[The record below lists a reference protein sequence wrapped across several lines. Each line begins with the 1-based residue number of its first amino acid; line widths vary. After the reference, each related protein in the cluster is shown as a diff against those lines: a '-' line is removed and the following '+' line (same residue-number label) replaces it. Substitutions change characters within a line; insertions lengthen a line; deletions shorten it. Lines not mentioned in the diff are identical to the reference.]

1 MAFRMTCTTQVC
13 TTVWGNAVVIASGSP
28 DSPSQQQ
35 IRMSR
40 SPRLR
45 SSVGTESQNF
55 APSASA
61 IHTPRA
67 CLRPSTSTPMTRC
80 ATLTVTAPL
89 SRTRIRIPSI

>member
-1 MAFRMTCTTQVC
+1 VLRTTCTTQVC
-13 TTVWGNAVVIASGSP
+13 TTVSGNTLVIASGSP
-28 DSPSQQQ
+28 VSPSQQAM
-35 IRMSR
+35 RMSR

-45 SSVGTESQNF
+45 SAVSTECQNF

-80 ATLTVTAPL
+80 ATFTVTAPL
-89 SRTRIRIPSI
+89 SRTLMRIPSM

>member
-45 SSVGTESQNF
+45 SSVSTESHNF
-55 APSASA
+55 AEA
-61 IHTPRA
+61 HMFVRT
-67 CLRPSTSTPMTRC
+67 C
-80 ATLTVTAPL
+80 A
-89 SRTRIRIPSI
+89 R